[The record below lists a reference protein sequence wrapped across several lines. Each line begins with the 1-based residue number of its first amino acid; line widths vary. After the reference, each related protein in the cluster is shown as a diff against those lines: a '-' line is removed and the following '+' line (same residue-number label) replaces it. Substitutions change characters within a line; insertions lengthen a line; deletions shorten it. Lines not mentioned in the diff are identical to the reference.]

1 MDPMAPENPK
11 DIEAPENRKDPEDA
25 VDRTCYKNDFHVY
38 LIRRASHCISL
49 MKDLSY
55 FSELVTQHLS

>member
-25 VDRTCYKNDFHVY
+25 VDRTC
-38 LIRRASHCISL
+38 
-49 MKDLSY
+49 
-55 FSELVTQHLS
+55 